1 MKISPADRC
10 TRRVFISLLKFKVQ
24 ILRVF
29 TSSAYICIRL
39 SMKFDFILL
48 TKHAPIL
55 KIMTSYILYW
65 TSQDLSKMRYGIQI
79 WTLWW
84 LFKITHILVW
94 FPLFHCICPMTWGA
108 IILGNKVV
116 AIYKKLKV
124 SQLLIMRMSK
134 YSPLLML
141 PLRWVKNPEPL
152 FYMHPWQSHHHHQ
165 ILLSVRQ
172 NCSCR
177 PYYYFPLQTKILFR

>member
-1 MKISPADRC
+1 MLQSLKWWHLTYFTELLKISP
-10 TRRVFISLLKFKVQ
+10 
-24 ILRVF
+24 
-29 TSSAYICIRL
+29 
-39 SMKFDFILL
+39 
-48 TKHAPIL
+48 
-55 KIMTSYILYW
+55 
-65 TSQDLSKMRYGIQI
+65 KMRYGIQI

-94 FPLFHCICPMTWGA
+94 FSLFHCICPMTWGA

-177 PYYYFPLQTKILFR
+177 PYYYFPLQTKILFRLHSIDMFRSEWYM

>member
-1 MKISPADRC
+1 MLQSLKWWHLTYFTELLKISP
-10 TRRVFISLLKFKVQ
+10 
-24 ILRVF
+24 
-29 TSSAYICIRL
+29 
-39 SMKFDFILL
+39 
-48 TKHAPIL
+48 
-55 KIMTSYILYW
+55 
-65 TSQDLSKMRYGIQI
+65 KMRYEIQI

-152 FYMHPWQSHHHHQ
+152 FYMHPWQSHYHHQ

-177 PYYYFPLQTKILFR
+177 PYYYFPLKQRFSFVSDVNSYIP

>member
-1 MKISPADRC
+1 MLQSLKWWHLTYFTELLKISP
-10 TRRVFISLLKFKVQ
+10 
-24 ILRVF
+24 
-29 TSSAYICIRL
+29 
-39 SMKFDFILL
+39 
-48 TKHAPIL
+48 
-55 KIMTSYILYW
+55 
-65 TSQDLSKMRYGIQI
+65 KMRYGIQI

-124 SQLLIMRMSK
+124 LQLLIMRMSK

-177 PYYYFPLQTKILFR
+177 PYYYFPLKQRFSFVSDVNSYIP

>member
-1 MKISPADRC
+1 MLQSLKLWHRTYFTELLKISP
-10 TRRVFISLLKFKVQ
+10 
-24 ILRVF
+24 
-29 TSSAYICIRL
+29 
-39 SMKFDFILL
+39 
-48 TKHAPIL
+48 
-55 KIMTSYILYW
+55 
-65 TSQDLSKMRYGIQI
+65 KMRYGIQI

-94 FPLFHCICPMTWGA
+94 FPLFHCICPMTWGV

-124 SQLLIMRMSK
+124 LQLLIMRMSK

-177 PYYYFPLQTKILFR
+177 PYGWTCTTVDGDVAADDMWNRGVYW